1 MANLL
6 RGARPIYLVGMM
18 AAGKSSV
25 GRGLA
30 ERLGRP
36 FVDLDAAI
44 ELRTGTTVAEVFA
57 RHGEFDFRACEA
69 QVLRDLPRQYPD
81 GVVAT
86 GGGTPLHFEGMT
98 FLRQTGTVIYL
109 AATEATLARRLSPQR
124 ASRPLLAGPEWR
136 TRLRALLAER
146 TPVYERAHGRYRV
159 DDAGL
164 REVVDGLVEQLPQ
177 VTGH

>member
-109 AATEATLARRLSPQR
+109 EAGEATLLRRLGPTR
-124 ASRPLLAGPEWR
+124 ASRPLLNSPDWR
-136 TRLRALLAER
+136 SRVRALLAER
-146 TPVYERAHGRYRV
+146 APVYERAHGKYHIDGADLPEV
-159 DDAGL
+159 IEGL
-164 REVVDGLVEQLPQ
+164 AERLPQ